1 MPSRAVSRPFP
12 QLFAL
17 IAALGFVFVLS
28 GCATRG
34 EVVARHQ
41 AVCTGYGFEQRTADF
56 ANCMLQLDI
65 AERRVPCQRRYLLDY
80 LTDDGCPIP
89 ARTAG
94 RPS

>member
-1 MPSRAVSRPFP
+1 LL
-12 QLFAL
+12 QLFAP
-17 IAALGFVFVLS
+17 IAALVFVLVLS
-28 GCATRG
+28 GCVTRD

-41 AVCTGYGFEQRTADF
+41 AVCAGYGFEQRTADF

-94 RPS
+94 KPS